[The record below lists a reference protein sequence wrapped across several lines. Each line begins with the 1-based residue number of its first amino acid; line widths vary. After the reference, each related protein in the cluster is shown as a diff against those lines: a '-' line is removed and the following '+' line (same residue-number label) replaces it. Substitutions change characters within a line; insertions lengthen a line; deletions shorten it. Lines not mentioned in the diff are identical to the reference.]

1 MFAGL
6 RLGLLLGLLKD
17 THNFAL
23 KLHEFHRED
32 GAARM
37 QDEIKARRQEIDV
50 AAQSLAH
57 ATLDAV
63 ALMSLAHDF
72 AYGEADARCCRSKR
86 AIS

>member
-23 KLHEFHRED
+23 KLREFHRED

-37 QDEIKARRQEIDV
+37 QDEVEARGQKIDV

-57 ATLDAV
+57 APLDAV
-63 ALMSLAHDF
+63 ALMSFAHDF
-72 AYGEADARCCRSKR
+72 AHG
-86 AIS
+86 